1 MATVPIPKDAA
12 GGVRSARRVAAAIL
26 GVRVARAIH
35 ARWHRLSTAERSR
48 LEPLADDVRRRALDL
63 RGHTDPEPAGRDL
76 QAANE
81 RLAGAMVQSAE
92 ADPEVTED
100 EVTRLREELT
110 RELERLATAE
120 IAASGPERKVPD
132 EPGTRPSPAPRG

>member
-1 MATVPIPKDAA
+1 
-12 GGVRSARRVAAAIL
+12 VAAAAL

-35 ARWHRLSTAERSR
+35 ARWHRLAAGERRR

-63 RGHTDPEPAGRDL
+63 RGHADPEPAGRGL

-92 ADPEVTED
+92 ADPEVSRA
-100 EVTRLREELT
+100 EVTRLREELEG
-110 RELERLATAE
+110 ELARLASGE
-120 IAASGPERKVPD
+120 IAASRPARKVP
-132 EPGTRPSPAPRG
+132 EQPGTRPSPAPRR